1 MDKATMSPFILYHNL
16 QTKKLKF
23 KMKQLKF
30 NAAILTTL
38 AVTLL
43 MPSCKKSESILMTEK
58 NINYPAAYVVN
69 GESSTIS
76 VIKLSTNTVTDSI
89 DLMNSSGS
97 MIMWP
102 HHIYHH
108 QSGGSHHLVIGVPGM
123 DLSEGHIGGM
133 PGMKGMVV
141 VMDAVTG
148 VIKKNLEVPVMNH
161 NGIFSPDG
169 AEIWTSQMDMAGK
182 VLVYDAATYALKSTI
197 NVGDEPAEVTFSADG
212 SKAYVCN
219 GMSNTV
225 SVINP
230 STKAVIA
237 TVNVGMNP
245 VGAWPSSIGKM
256 FVDNEEGQ
264 TISVID
270 VASNANVATINLGF
284 KPGYAAYNATASEL
298 WVTNANNGKVAYYI
312 DMGAN
317 SWMKHGEFA
326 TGADAHAIAFNGN
339 YAYIT
344 NQGANTVS
352 VINVTTHAKIKDIA
366 VGKKPNGI
374 VFKY

>member
-1 MDKATMSPFILYHNL
+1 MN
-16 QTKKLKF
+16 
-23 KMKQLKF
+23 QLKS
-30 NAAILTTL
+30 NAAKLLAFTAILSIT
-38 AVTLL
+38 
-43 MPSCKKSESILMTEK
+43 SCKKKNDVSMTEK
-58 NINYPAAYVVN
+58 NIDYPAAYVIN

-89 DLMNSSGS
+89 DLMNSGGS

-108 QSGGSHHLVIGVPGM
+108 QSGGNHHLSIGVPGM
-123 DLSEGHIGGM
+123 DLSAGHSGGM

-161 NGIFSPDG
+161 NAVFSPDG
-169 AEIWTSQMDMAGK
+169 SEIWTSQMDMAGK
-182 VLVYDAATYALKSTI
+182 VLVYDAATYALKNTI

-212 SKAYVCN
+212 TKAYVCN

-225 SVINP
+225 TVINP
-230 STKAVIA
+230 STKAVVA
-237 TVNVGMNP
+237 TIPVDMNP

-256 FVDNEEGQ
+256 FVDNEDGQ
-264 TISVID
+264 SISVID
-270 VASNANVATINLGF
+270 VATNTSLATIMLGF
-284 KPGYAAYNATASEL
+284 KPGFAAYNSTANEL
-298 WVTNANNGKVAYYI
+298 WVSDATNGKVAYYI

-317 SWMKHGEFA
+317 TWMKHGEFA
-326 TGADAHAIAFNGN
+326 TGADAHAIAFYGS
-339 YAYIT
+339 YAYVT

-352 VINVTTHAKIKDIA
+352 VINVATHTKIKDIP

-374 VFKY
+374 VFKL

>member
-1 MDKATMSPFILYHNL
+1 
-16 QTKKLKF
+16 
-23 KMKQLKF
+23 MKQLKS
-30 NAAILTTL
+30 NAAILGVMV
-38 AVTLL
+38 VTLL
-43 MPSCKKSESILMTEK
+43 MPSCKKSDSMSMNEK
-58 NINYPAAYVVN
+58 NIDYPAAYVVN

-76 VIKLSTNTVTDSI
+76 VIKLSTNIVTDSI
-89 DLMNSSGS
+89 ELMNSGGS

-108 QSGGSHHLVIGVPGM
+108 QIGGSHHMAIGVPGM
-123 DLSEGHIGGM
+123 DLSGGHTGGM
-133 PGMKGMVV
+133 PGMKGRVII
-141 VMDAVTG
+141 MDAVTG
-148 VIKKNLEVPVMNH
+148 MLTKNFEVPVMNH
-161 NGIFSPDG
+161 NAVFSKDG
-169 AEIWTSQMDMAGK
+169 SEIWTSQMEMAGK

-197 NVGDEPAEVTFSADG
+197 AVGDEPAEVTFSSDG
-212 SKAYVCN
+212 TKAYVCN

-237 TVNVGMNP
+237 TINVGMNP

-256 FVDNEEGQ
+256 FVDNEDGQ
-264 TISVID
+264 TISVIE
-270 VASNANVATINLGF
+270 VATNANIATINLGF

-298 WVTNANNGKVAYYI
+298 WVTDATNGKVAYYM

-317 SWMKHGEFA
+317 TWMKHGEFA
-326 TGADAHAIAFNGN
+326 TGADAHAIAFNGS
-339 YAYIT
+339 YGYVT

-352 VINVTTHAKIKDIA
+352 VINVTTHAKIKDIP

>member
-1 MDKATMSPFILYHNL
+1 
-16 QTKKLKF
+16 
-23 KMKQLKF
+23 MKQLKS
-30 NAAILTTL
+30 NAAILLVT
-38 AVTLL
+38 AVIFAI
-43 MPSCKKSESILMTEK
+43 PSCKKDKGMSMTEK
-58 NINYPAAYVVN
+58 NIDYPAAYVVN

-108 QSGGSHHLVIGVPGM
+108 QSGGDHHLAIGVPGM
-123 DLSEGHIGGM
+123 DSRAGPTGGM

-148 VIKKNLEVPVMNH
+148 VLKKNLEVPVMNH
-161 NGIFSPDG
+161 NAVFSPDG
-169 AEIWTSQMDMAGK
+169 TEIWTSQMDMAGK
-182 VLVYDAATYALKSTI
+182 VLVYNASTYVLKNTI
-197 NVGDEPAEVTFSADG
+197 TVGDEPAEVTFSADG
-212 SKAYVCN
+212 TKAYVCN

-237 TVNVGMNP
+237 TINVESNP
-245 VGAWPSSIGKM
+245 VGAWPASGGKM
-256 FVDNEEGQ
+256 FVDNEDSRS
-264 TISVID
+264 ISVID
-270 VASNANVATINLGF
+270 VATNANLGTIILNF
-284 KPGYAAYNATASEL
+284 KPGYAAFNATANEL
-298 WVTNANNGKVAYYI
+298 WVSDATNGKVAYYV
-312 DMGAN
+312 DMGGN
-317 SWMKHGEFA
+317 TWMKHGEIV
-326 TGADAHAIAFNGN
+326 TGADAHAIAFNG
-339 YAYIT
+339 AYGYVT

-352 VINVTTHAKIKDIA
+352 VINVSTHAKVKDIP

-374 VFKY
+374 VFKL

>member
-1 MDKATMSPFILYHNL
+1 
-16 QTKKLKF
+16 
-23 KMKQLKF
+23 MKQLKS
-30 NAAILTTL
+30 NAAILLTM
-38 AVTLL
+38 AVIFAI
-43 MPSCKKSESILMTEK
+43 PSCKKNNGMSMAEK
-58 NINYPAAYVVN
+58 NIDYPAAYVVN

-89 DLMNSSGS
+89 DLMNSAGS

-108 QSGGSHHLVIGVPGM
+108 QSGGNHHLAIGVPGM
-123 DLSEGHIGGM
+123 DLSAGHTGGM

-148 VIKKNLEVPVMNH
+148 VLKKNFEVPVMNH
-161 NGIFSPDG
+161 NAVFSPDG
-169 AEIWTSQMDMAGK
+169 TEIWTSQMDMAGK
-182 VLVYDAATYALKSTI
+182 VLVYDAATYTLKNTI
-197 NVGDEPAEVTFSADG
+197 TVGDEPAEVTFSADG
-212 SKAYVCN
+212 TKAYVCN

-237 TVNVGMNP
+237 TINVESNP
-245 VGAWPSSIGKM
+245 VGAWPASGGKM
-256 FVDNEEGQ
+256 FVDNEDSQ
-264 TISVID
+264 SISVID
-270 VASNANVATINLGF
+270 VATNANLGTIILNF
-284 KPGYAAYNATASEL
+284 KPGFAAFNATANEL
-298 WVTNANNGKVAYYI
+298 WVSDATNGKVVYYV
-312 DMGAN
+312 DMGG
-317 SWMKHGEFA
+317 STWMKHGEFA

-339 YAYIT
+339 FGYVT

-352 VINVTTHAKIKDIA
+352 VINVTTHAKVKDIP

-374 VFKY
+374 VFKL